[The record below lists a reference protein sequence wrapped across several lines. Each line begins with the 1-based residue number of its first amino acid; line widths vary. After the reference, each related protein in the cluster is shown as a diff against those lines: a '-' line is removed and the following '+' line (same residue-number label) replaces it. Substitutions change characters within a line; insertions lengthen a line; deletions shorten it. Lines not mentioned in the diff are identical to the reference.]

1 MAEIDDYIL
10 DVLMRYLAGHDRRPV
25 SFLVFLWLLHEQQ
38 RRRAP
43 VQISYVDLAENVGIS
58 KSSAQGAIA
67 WLIARQLL
75 SSHKDNVTA
84 TPLYTVH
91 RIWQRSPK
99 PKK

>member
-10 DVLMRYLAGHDRRPV
+10 DVLMR
-25 SFLVFLWLLHEQQ
+25 
-38 RRRAP
+38 
-43 VQISYVDLAENVGIS
+43 DLAENVGIS